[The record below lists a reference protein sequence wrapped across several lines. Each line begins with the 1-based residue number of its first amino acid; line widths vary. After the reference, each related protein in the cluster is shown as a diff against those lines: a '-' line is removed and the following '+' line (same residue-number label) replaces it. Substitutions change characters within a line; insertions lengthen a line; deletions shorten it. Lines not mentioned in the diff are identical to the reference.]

1 MKKNYFLLMCSLFL
15 SFALVATSCS
25 DEDTP
30 APEPTFPEKTTQ
42 KVVAGEAVVLSFSAN
57 YDWTATISEETY
69 TYFQLLNGETK
80 TNTLTGKA
88 GEQTIR
94 VAVADIPVYE
104 NAPVATVTLEMNG
117 QQQVIAELTY
127 PTSTRQL
134 KIYAPVA
141 NPYGGY
147 KGGTYG
153 GEYAYAYEEA
163 AMDAGTALKMDYGVE
178 RGNAEE
184 AAEDTFFVPVKIEA
198 DFEYT
203 LVGPEWMLATAAGEV
218 GTQEHIIKA
227 DNSKIPAATETCS
240 IEVLVAGTE
249 TVVGSFD
256 VEITGYEE
264 YYQLNTT
271 YMEYAYDY
279 QGEAAGVEFTAY
291 YTAGAT
297 TGIMIC
303 DTEGDFADWINQS
316 TVSTDTN
323 SKIFAAETSFAL
335 LPNEGA
341 TREAF
346 VFLLPKAIS
355 PADAST
361 TFVVNGELSELGQQY
376 ALGKII
382 QYGEPA
388 TIEGTEIDSA
398 CVTFSEIGEDFANS
412 WIFEEYVF
420 NGKYLGNKYDVFYW
434 GEWAQYGHEM
444 TSFTASRT
452 IASLTSYSYTET
464 GSMAE
469 ITWVEARSYGDG
481 TKFRIYVEDPAAI
494 PADAQNWQSGDYE
507 AVILVEYTD
516 GSYSAI
522 YFHYNESASGSSSSE
537 GGVAFAQPEYAGMMG
552 ASLEKLEAGNELYD
566 TYFYEWSSDYAPA
579 DFYLLTYEWPI
590 EGTSSLNMVAL
601 TGVEAYIQ
609 QYNSE
614 WITWNADNSSISMS
628 PDGVGETGVVTF
640 RDENW
645 INRVVILCQIL
656 NAE

>member
-1 MKKNYFLLMCSLFL
+1 MKKNYFLLMCSFL
-15 SFALVATSCS
+15 LSVAFVATSCS

-30 APEPTFPEKTTQ
+30 APEPTFPEKTTM
-42 KVVAGEAVVLSFSAN
+42 KAVAGEPVVLSFSAN
-57 YDWTATISEETY
+57 YDWTVTISEDTY

-94 VAVADIPVYE
+94 VAVADVPVYE
-104 NAPVATVTLEMNG
+104 DAPVATVTLEMNG
-117 QQQVIAELTY
+117 QQQVIAELQY
-127 PTSTRQL
+127 PLSQRQL
-134 KIYAPVA
+134 TFYAPVES
-141 NPYGGY
+141 PYGGY

-153 GEYAYAYEEA
+153 GEYAYAYEET
-163 AMDAGTALKMDYGVE
+163 AMASGTVLKMEYGVE
-178 RGNAEE
+178 RGNADE
-184 AAEDTFFVPVKIEA
+184 APENTFFVPVKIEA

-203 LVGPEWMLATAAGEV
+203 LVGPEWMMAAAAGEI

-227 DNSKIPAATETCS
+227 DNTLIPAATETCT

-256 VEITGYEE
+256 VNITGSDE
-264 YYQLNTT
+264 YFELTTT
-271 YMEYAYDY
+271 YMEYTYDY
-279 QGEAAGVEFTAY
+279 QGVATGVEFTAY
-291 YTAGAT
+291 YTAGKTSGLWIYYPAGDT
-297 TGIMIC
+297 THWIAASSSTSEPDAMI
-303 DTEGDFADWINQS
+303 ADI
-316 TVSTDTN
+316 
-323 SKIFAAETSFAL
+323 ETTFEVQ
-335 LPNEGA
+335 PNEGA
-341 TREAF
+341 TREAY
-346 VFLLPKAIS
+346 VFLTPRAIT
-355 PADAST
+355 PDEAAA
-361 TFVVNGELSELGQQY
+361 TFVVDGELTEVGQQY

-382 QYGEPA
+382 QHGEPA
-388 TIEGTEIDSA
+388 TIEGTEIDTS

-412 WIFEEYVF
+412 WIFDEYVF

-444 TSFTASRT
+444 TSFTASRP
-452 IASLTSYSYTET
+452 IAALTSYSYTET

-469 ITWVEARSYGDG
+469 VNWVEARTYGDG
-481 TKFRIYVEDPAAI
+481 TKFRIYVDDPTAI

-522 YFHYNESASGSSSSE
+522 YFHYNETAGGSSSGE
-537 GGVAFAQPEYAGMMG
+537 GGVAFTQPEYASMMG

-566 TYFYEWSSDYAPA
+566 TYFYEYSSDYAPA

-590 EGTSSLNMVAL
+590 EGVSSLNMVAL
-601 TGVEAYIQ
+601 TGVEAYVQ

-614 WITWNADNSSISMS
+614 WITWNADNNSISMD
-628 PDGVGETGVVTF
+628 PAGVGQTGAVTF
-640 RDENW
+640 RDDNW
-645 INRVVILCQIL
+645 VNRVVILCQIL